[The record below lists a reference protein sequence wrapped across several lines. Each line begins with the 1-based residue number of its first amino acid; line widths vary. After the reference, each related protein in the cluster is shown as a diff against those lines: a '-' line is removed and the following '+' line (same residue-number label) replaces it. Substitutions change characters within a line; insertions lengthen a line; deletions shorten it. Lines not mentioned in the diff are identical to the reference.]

1 MSSAKRDFKL
11 KAIILR
17 KRGLSYSEIEEK
29 IPVSK
34 SSLSLWLRDVP
45 LEEKHKKRLLQKQ
58 LDQHK
63 KAWYL
68 INQRRIVRTQQ
79 IKKYAALEIG
89 EISKR
94 ELWLIGIALYW
105 AEGAKQ
111 KEHNTGEQVT
121 FSNSDPQMVKVFLM
135 WVFSCLDLK
144 SEDILYSLYIHE
156 NVKPRLDDV
165 LSFWVKIVNIEQG
178 IIKTYFKKH
187 TVNPYRKNQGD
198 KYMGVFR
205 IRLRRSSEIN
215 RRIAGWVEGIC
226 KQTN

>member
-1 MSSAKRDFKL
+1 MLRAKPDFKL
-11 KAIILR
+11 QAITLR
-17 KRGLSYSEIEEK
+17 QCGLSYSEIEEK

-34 SSLSLWLRDVP
+34 SSL
-45 LEEKHKKRLLQKQ
+45 KRLLQKQ

-68 INQRRIVRTQQ
+68 IRQRRIAKTRQ
-79 IKKYAALEIG
+79 IKTDAAHEIG
-89 EISKR
+89 GISKR
-94 ELWLIGIALYW
+94 ELWLIGVALYW

-121 FSNSDPQMVKVFLM
+121 FSNSDPEMVKVFLA
-135 WVFSCLDLK
+135 WIFSCLGQRH
-144 SEDILYSLYIHE
+144 EDILYSLYIHE

-165 LSFWVKIVNIEQG
+165 LSFWMKVAHIEQD

-187 TVNPYRKNQGD
+187 TANPYRKNQGD

-215 RRIAGWVEGIC
+215 RKIAGWVEGIC